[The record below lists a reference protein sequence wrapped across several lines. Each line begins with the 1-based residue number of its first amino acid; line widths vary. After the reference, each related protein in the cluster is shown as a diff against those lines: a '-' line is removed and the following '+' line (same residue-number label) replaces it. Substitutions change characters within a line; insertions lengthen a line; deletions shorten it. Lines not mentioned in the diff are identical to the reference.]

1 MPIMAIKKLLLIALS
16 ILTVGMG
23 KIFLDVSDL
32 THIGSTTPRSLRV
45 PKILSKVS
53 RISGNSEAAFA

>member
-1 MPIMAIKKLLLIALS
+1 MAIQKLLLIALS

-53 RISGNSEAAFA
+53 RIS